1 MKPLG
6 AFSLN
11 TLRKILARSN
21 QMPTKQS
28 TKHVESYREKADK
41 LFEGKKYIEALVSYN
56 KSLCHAVAGSA
67 DVAELYASR
76 SAVYFEIKQYQKC
89 IENIRLSRESSKF
102 ELESRLLDREV
113 YCEKLLNHDK
123 ADLNIQSFLKLS
135 YPAHHR
141 VPYIAN
147 CLELGDSRKFGRF
160 IFSNQ
165 NLRPGEVIAIEE
177 PFFKFVDLQTRHF
190 YKYQRCFNCLKSNQL
205 SLLPGPH
212 SGKGNKKLFLFSA
225 QNALNSLFNSHV
237 LLTSM

>member
-6 AFSLN
+6 VYSLN
-11 TLRKILARSN
+11 TLKKNFSRSN
-21 QMPTKQS
+21 QMPTQQS
-28 TKHVESYREKADK
+28 TKHAKSYRET
-41 LFEGKKYIEALVSYN
+41 KKYAEALVSYN
-56 KSLCHAVAGSA
+56 EGLCHAVAGSTDA
-67 DVAELYASR
+67 AELFASR
-76 SAVYFEIKQYQKC
+76 SAVYFETKQYQKC
-89 IENIRLSRESSKF
+89 IDNIRLSRASSKF
-102 ELESRLLDREV
+102 KLENKLLDREV
-113 YCEKLLNHDK
+113 YCEKLLKNDK
-123 ADLNIQSFLKLS
+123 TFFDIQSFLKLS

-147 CLELGDSRKFGRF
+147 CLELGESKKFGRF

-212 SGKGNKKLFLFSA
+212 SGKGNRNLFLFSA
-225 QNALNSLFNSHV
+225 QNVLTSLFNSHV
-237 LLTSM
+237 LLTSMSR